1 VTPISP
7 GYPIVRR
14 LCSGLFGV
22 LVLCLLT
29 PGSSRANECRE
40 PVTGQIRLEPH
51 HPWTPPFG
59 LERPGQGFTAV
70 VEIHSEVRPLRE
82 YWLSSQAEGKEVE
95 RKIVALAGIFSKPPF
110 VGKVTFT
117 QAFDELVLFGKCRFE
132 GAPAEVARQ
141 KVTLP
146 ELEAEAV
153 ARPDK
158 LINPVD
164 LGAILVPYDWLLL
177 AGGQKGSL
185 EVAAV
190 SFRRDQRK
198 AQVSAWFESA
208 TQAKATKGV
217 ELISGKKAQFT
228 LPLPATTS
236 TTEKDVLHV
245 AIAAEDGKEIWHKK
259 IQTMRV
265 NQPPRLPEFGAT
277 ALKLR
282 YDAPISVRNPET
294 GDFSSMDYAKAWDS
308 SLNDVVVSLPNGSR
322 YVFWRGSS
330 YIPFW
335 AGQHNTGMSYEWAET
350 LPPPDGFVDC
360 VEPLMDKELRYSRV
374 EIVESTPARVHIRW
388 RYQSTDFMYKV
399 WGDMPVEDYIFYPD
413 GLGTRTL
420 TLKSAPASTYEVQ
433 EFIIIAPQSGFP
445 FQVLDPKMVDILF
458 IDGQKREIQ
467 FPARGEKSTPG
478 GIKRPGVGDP
488 RDVPAIY
495 RVRLHKDERAAAI
508 SFSPH
513 NTLLPAIFGP
523 FYDRDQMVTP
533 FYWGSHWPLARGN
546 MTGMAIDDRIY
557 LSPSH
562 SSIMTW
568 GMNNHTPASS
578 ATIQTHDTLGRL
590 KTMDYRR
597 WYWLIGLTDA
607 PDQRLLEWAQSFR
620 TPPSLELQG
629 AKLDL
634 DSYVAER
641 RAVRLIVESSTPVI
655 TLKPA
660 VPYINP
666 VFELIGAPKN
676 LASVAIGNRALRP
689 TEYAWDGQTLW
700 ISANVDTT
708 TALKLEF
715 R

>member
-1 VTPISP
+1 MTLIRPVQLPC
-7 GYPIVRR
+7 R
-14 LCSGLFGV
+14 GLFAV
-22 LVLCLLT
+22 FVLCFSMPASTL
-29 PGSSRANECRE
+29 GNECRE

-51 HPWTPPFG
+51 HPWAPPFG
-59 LERPGQGFTAV
+59 LERPGKGFTAV
-70 VEIHSEVRPLRE
+70 VEIHSDVRPLRE

-110 VGKVTFT
+110 IGKVTFA
-117 QAFDELVLFGKCRFE
+117 QPFDELVLFGKCRFE
-132 GAPAEVARQ
+132 GAPAEVSRQ
-141 KVTLP
+141 KVSLP

-158 LINPVD
+158 LINPVN

-177 AGGQKGSL
+177 AGGQKGSV

-198 AQVSAWFESA
+198 AQISAWFESA
-208 TQAKATKGV
+208 TQAKSAKEV
-217 ELISGKKAQFT
+217 DLIPGKKAQFT

-236 TTEKDVLHV
+236 TAEKDVLHV
-245 AIAAEDGKEIWHKK
+245 AIAAEDGKELWHKK

-294 GDFSSMDYAKAWDS
+294 GTFSSMEYNGAWDS

-350 LPPPDGFVDC
+350 LPPADGFVDC

-374 EIVESTPARVHIRW
+374 EIVESTPARVHVRW

-413 GLGTRTL
+413 GFGTRTL
-420 TLKSAPASTYEVQ
+420 TLKSALASTYEVQ
-433 EFIIIAPQSGFP
+433 EFIIIAPQSAFP
-445 FQVLDPKMVDILF
+445 FEVLDPKIVDILF

-495 RVRLHKDERAAAI
+495 RVRLHKDDAAAAI
-508 SFSPH
+508 SFSPY
-513 NTLLPAIFGP
+513 NTLLPEHLWSLLRSGP
-523 FYDRDQMVTP
+523 DGDSLLLGQ
-533 FYWGSHWPLARGN
+533 PLAAGP
-546 MTGMAIDDRIY
+546 GKHDRHGDRRSN
-557 LSPSH
+557 LPESVAQQHHDLGDEQPH
-562 SSIMTW
+562 S
-568 GMNNHTPASS
+568 GVVC
-578 ATIQTHDTLGRL
+578 
-590 KTMDYRR
+590 
-597 WYWLIGLTDA
+597 DA
-607 PDQRLLEWAQSFR
+607 PDSRHLGPAQNHGLPALALADRVNRCFRSASSGMGAEFPHTSFSGTAGSQTGSGLLCCGTAGGAADRGEFDTRHHDEALCALHQS
-620 TPPSLELQG
+620 
-629 AKLDL
+629 
-634 DSYVAER
+634 
-641 RAVRLIVESSTPVI
+641 
-655 TLKPA
+655 
-660 VPYINP
+660 
-666 VFELIGAPKN
+666 
-676 LASVAIGNRALRP
+676 SV
-689 TEYAWDGQTLW
+689 
-700 ISANVDTT
+700 
-708 TALKLEF
+708 
-715 R
+715 

>member
-1 VTPISP
+1 VTLIRPGIS
-7 GYPIVRR
+7 IFHR
-14 LCSGLFGV
+14 LCRVFFGMGLLFSWGSGSAV
-22 LVLCLLT
+22 
-29 PGSSRANECRE
+29 ANECRE

-59 LERPGQGFTAV
+59 LERTGHGFTAV
-70 VEIHSEVRPLRE
+70 VELHSEVRPLRE
-82 YWLSSQAEGKEVE
+82 YWLSSQAQGKEVE

-110 VGKVTFT
+110 IGKVTLT
-117 QAFDELVLFGKCRFE
+117 QPFDELVLFAKCRFE
-132 GAPAEVARQ
+132 GAPTEVARQ

-146 ELEAEAV
+146 DLEAEAV

-158 LINPVD
+158 LINPVN

-177 AGGQKGSL
+177 GGGQKGSL

-190 SFRRDQRK
+190 SYRRESRRG
-198 AQVSAWFESA
+198 QVSAWFESA
-208 TQAKATKGV
+208 AQSKATRAV
-217 ELISGKKAQFT
+217 ELSSGKKTQFT
-228 LPLPATTS
+228 MPLPVAPS
-236 TTEKDVLHV
+236 TVEKDVLHV
-245 AIAAEDGKEIWHKK
+245 AVAAEDGKELWHKK

-294 GDFSSMDYAKAWDS
+294 GVFSSMDYASAWDS

-322 YVFWRGSS
+322 FVFWRGSS

-335 AGQHNTGMSYEWAET
+335 AGEHNTGMSYEWAET
-350 LPPPDGFVDC
+350 LPPADGFVDC

-374 EIVESTPARVHIRW
+374 EIVESTPARVHVRW

-413 GLGTRTL
+413 GFGTRTL
-420 TLKSAPASTYEVQ
+420 TLKSAPGSTYEVQ
-433 EFIIIAPQSGFP
+433 EFIIIAPQSAFP

-458 IDGQKREIQ
+458 VDGQKREIQ

-488 RDVPAIY
+488 RDLPAIY
-495 RVRLHKDERAAAI
+495 RVRLHKDEPAAAI
-508 SFSPH
+508 SFSPY
-513 NTLLPAIFGP
+513 NTLLPSIFGP
-523 FYDRDQMVTP
+523 FYDREQMVTP

-546 MTGMAIDDRIY
+546 MTGLAIDDRIY

-562 SSIMTW
+562 NSIMTW
-568 GMNNHTPASS
+568 GMNNHTPALS
-578 ATIQTHDTLGRL
+578 ATIQTHDTMGRL

-597 WYWLIGLTDA
+597 WHWLIGLTDA
-607 PDQRLLEWAQSFR
+607 SDQRLLEWAKSFHA
-620 TPPSLELQG
+620 PPSLELQG
-629 AKLDL
+629 AKPDL

-641 RAVRLIVESSTPVI
+641 RAMRVIVESSTPVI
-655 TLKPA
+655 TLKPS
-660 VPYINP
+660 VRYINP

-676 LASVAIGNRALRP
+676 LTRVALGDRSLKPA
-689 TEYAWDGQTLW
+689 EYAWDGQTLW
-700 ISANVDTT
+700 VNADVDTT
-708 TALKLEF
+708 IALKLEF